1 MRSKPTIVGFASKI
15 FFSAARVSSKSAA
28 LIRRGPLSKR
38 STAVTEPSGCEVYS
52 FVSVVVPSFV
62 VSFGGSVRTA

>member
-1 MRSKPTIVGFASKI
+1 MMVGFASKI
-15 FFSAARVSSKSAA
+15 FFIAARVSSNSAA
-28 LIRRGPLSKR
+28 LMRRLPLSKR
-38 STAVTEPSGCEVYS
+38 STAMTEPSGCDVNS